1 MVASWALQGM
11 HTWVLDWREV
21 NIVLFLAIG
30 ELDFGGLEL
39 ALWAL
44 RNLFLAERNTAL
56 LTNLLIELDHVSFSI
71 ITVTIIITLL
81 VNEDLAPQ
89 RILGNIDT
97 LLWLEEGAARE
108 LLLSPLLPSFDD
120 PGTLLLNSSD
130 QAFEAGHEVF
140 PVFLCNRSADFV
152 SPRMIGQLQIHVLE
166 VVGLV
171 LFVEFL
177 AQSDE

>member
-11 HTWVLDWREV
+11 HAWVLDRREV
-21 NIVLFLAIG
+21 NIVLFLTIG

-44 RNLFLAERNTAL
+44 RNLLLAERNTAL

-81 VNEDLAPQ
+81 VNEDLTPQ

-97 LLWLEEGAARE
+97 LLWLKEGAAGE
-108 LLLSPLLPSFDD
+108 LLLSSLLPSFDD
-120 PGTLLLNSSD
+120 PGTLLLDSRD
-130 QAFEAGHEVF
+130 QAFQAGHKVL
-140 PVFLCNRSADFV
+140 PVILGDRSTDFV
-152 SPRMIGQLQIHVLE
+152 SPRMIGQL
-166 VVGLV
+166 
-171 LFVEFL
+171 
-177 AQSDE
+177 